1 MITFLPEKIEY
12 ELNGEETILQAAT
25 SAGLRISADCAGT
38 GVCGKCKVK
47 VTGVDEPGFYL
58 ACCTKASDGM
68 VIERALEIN
77 DVARK
82 KKLVDLPAWFR
93 PEQDE
98 SSQIPRYGISVDIGT
113 TTVVV
118 MLWNLSNGRMEGV
131 KAVTNPQG
139 NYGADVISRQTFAG
153 AKSENRR
160 IMQMLIVDAINE
172 AAVELCKD
180 NNIPVEYITRY
191 VVVGNTIMSRLFRG
205 EEPPVLAG
213 ADNADVYIGPGIAGH
228 IGSDITAGLITTNI
242 MEKKENHLFIDI
254 GTNGEMVL
262 TGNGK
267 ACACSTAAGP
277 AFEGGAVAQGMR
289 AAEGAIE
296 KVQLSEE
303 GVIIETISDAE
314 PAGICGSGIIDA
326 VAELVKIGIVDKGG
340 RILDTG
346 ELRSRNVSEKLISHV
361 SPNGPINDFVL
372 YESPDGKRRVC
383 ITQKDIREVQ
393 LAKAA
398 IEAGI
403 KIMMKELGIVTE
415 NLDRVSVAG
424 AFGSYIRTDSAV
436 ILGILPDVPKSKIY
450 SLGNSA
456 GIGASMMLLS
466 ENMMKAAETA
476 VNDIMHIE
484 LADRSDFQEEYLM
497 AMMF

>member
-1 MITFLPEKIEY
+1 
-12 ELNGEETILQAAT
+12 
-25 SAGLRISADCAGT
+25 
-38 GVCGKCKVK
+38 
-47 VTGVDEPGFYL
+47 
-58 ACCTKASDGM
+58 
-68 VIERALEIN
+68 
-77 DVARK
+77 
-82 KKLVDLPAWFR
+82 
-93 PEQDE
+93 
-98 SSQIPRYGISVDIGT
+98 
-113 TTVVV
+113 

-228 IGSDITAGLITTNI
+228 IGSDITAGLITTDI
-242 MEKKENHLFIDI
+242 LEKKENHLFIDI

-398 IEAGI
+398 IGGMDA
-403 KIMMKELGIVTE
+403 IV
-415 NLDRVSVAG
+415 
-424 AFGSYIRTDSAV
+424 
-436 ILGILPDVPKSKIY
+436 
-450 SLGNSA
+450 
-456 GIGASMMLLS
+456 
-466 ENMMKAAETA
+466 
-476 VNDIMHIE
+476 
-484 LADRSDFQEEYLM
+484 EYLAGTDYAEGGKAIAESPSAFERWCDNRM
-497 AMMF
+497 IQTMQPQKYEVFSVGPLVAYVLARENEIKTVRIIVSGKRSGLSDDSIRERVREMYV